1 MFLIDLQYQVPLE
14 QVDAALDAHVAFLR
28 EQYARGTFLLSG
40 RKVPR
45 SGGVIL
51 ARGVGRDELE
61 DILRRDPFREQ
72 GLARYSVTEF
82 VASMTA
88 PEIAPLKE
96 G

>member
-28 EQYARGTFLLSG
+28 EQYAGGTFLLSG

-51 ARGVGRDELE
+51 ARGVGRNELE
-61 DILRRDPFREQ
+61 DILRRDPFRVQ
-72 GLARYSVTEF
+72 GLARYTVTEF

-88 PEIAPLKE
+88 PELAPLKE